1 MLFYDR
7 RFANNA
13 QFVFL
18 LFDQFQR
25 HSTNSKVSIKLRNGK
40 QREQNFVTLVNNEQF
55 QNDLSY
61 AVENKQSPT
70 AKRLMNCLL
79 PMVKIVGT
87 TIPWSPLQ
95 RQSALP
101 RLYGMCHFFSLPF
114 IFFTIS
120 PSTRNSPL
128 AIRMC
133 LKDNGEN
140 FKLPPIHVR
149 SRMLSLNPVAAAS
162 LYDRLMK
169 SVFAI
174 IAGIPLDHFT
184 ERRADI
190 SRLLKEFSGNYISV
204 YGNLKAG
211 HMVTEAQGSGALHGH
226 GH

>member
-1 MLFYDR
+1 M
-7 RFANNA
+7 
-13 QFVFL
+13 
-18 LFDQFQR
+18 
-25 HSTNSKVSIKLRNGK
+25 
-40 QREQNFVTLVNNEQF
+40 
-55 QNDLSY
+55 
-61 AVENKQSPT
+61 
-70 AKRLMNCLL
+70 
-79 PMVKIVGT
+79 
-87 TIPWSPLQ
+87 
-95 RQSALP
+95 
-101 RLYGMCHFFSLPF
+101 
-114 IFFTIS
+114 
-120 PSTRNSPL
+120 
-128 AIRMC
+128 
-133 LKDNGEN
+133 KDNGEN

-226 GH
+226 GHWFGAVDHAVIRQ